1 MSGRPPHFTI
11 GGDDGVPATP
21 HQLSRPASVLTPEAA
36 RPREEIEGAHYPAP
50 PLPLQLQRYEPPS
63 SFLLG
68 DFKGVIPTPSTPLGS
83 GSFGDVY
90 LCLDSAGT
98 AYALKLEPIISIH
111 APQLTNELLAY
122 SRLTYSLHV
131 PRVHASG
138 SVGTH
143 HRGLVFTL
151 LGDSM
156 EAVFTR
162 EGRTS
167 LKLADVAIIGVGVLR
182 ALRDCA
188 SAGIV
193 RESKQF
199 KPSVPSRQLSAQG
212 SSYPPYPSFPPDRD
226 LKPENILLRYNAST
240 GGKAP
245 YGSIDSPDICL
256 VDFGLAAPIPE
267 VLPSKSLS
275 DPVTWFRN
283 IVGTSRYASISAHS
297 GRPQLPS
304 DDVESLAFILTYLAR
319 GTKLPWQ
326 GLRLRDKKA
335 RNAAVAS
342 VKMSTS
348 NDALVQ
354 GCEELRP
361 FVAAARS
368 GAPPDYGQL
377 ELLLRSCL
385 RASALEK

>member
-1 MSGRPPHFTI
+1 MSGHPPHFTI

-21 HQLSRPASVLTPEAA
+21 HQLSRPTPVLTPEAA

-212 SSYPPYPSFPPDRD
+212 SSYPPHPTPLFPQTATSSRRTSSCVITHRPAGRH
-226 LKPENILLRYNAST
+226 RTAAST
-240 GGKAP
+240 RRTSASWTL
-245 YGSIDSPDICL
+245 GSLRQYRKYSRR
-256 VDFGLAAPIPE
+256 
-267 VLPSKSLS
+267 SLF
-275 DPVTWFRN
+275 PT
-283 IVGTSRYASISAHS
+283 
-297 GRPQLPS
+297 P
-304 DDVESLAFILTYLAR
+304 
-319 GTKLPWQ
+319 
-326 GLRLRDKKA
+326 
-335 RNAAVAS
+335 
-342 VKMSTS
+342 
-348 NDALVQ
+348 
-354 GCEELRP
+354 
-361 FVAAARS
+361 
-368 GAPPDYGQL
+368 
-377 ELLLRSCL
+377 
-385 RASALEK
+385 